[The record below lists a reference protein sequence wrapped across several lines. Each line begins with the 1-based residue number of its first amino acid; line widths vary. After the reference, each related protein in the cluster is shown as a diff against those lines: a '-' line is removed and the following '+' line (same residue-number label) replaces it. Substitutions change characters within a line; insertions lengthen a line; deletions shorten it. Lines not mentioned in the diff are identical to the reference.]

1 MWLREC
7 VLAVAVFGL
16 GGCEGGTGGVM
27 GQFGSIVAAPDATNQ
42 GIRTLSLLGGD
53 VRVRGPQ
60 GYCID
65 QAASDARRGFAV
77 LAGCALLSDGTA
89 VMPNLDGLIT
99 VQFGDEN
106 TASVTD
112 NEDAL
117 AEFLKTDAGR
127 GLLAGSGDQAHV
139 SQVATITD
147 QVGVLVRFQDASGPT
162 FRGAAGPQWR
172 GFLDINGRL
181 ATISVL
187 SFERRALS
195 RGEGE
200 RLLVVA
206 MAELARANAPAVA
219 RDAASRDNG

>member
-1 MWLREC
+1 MWLRGC

-16 GGCEGGTGGVM
+16 GGCEGGTDGVM
-27 GQFGSIVAAPDATNQ
+27 GQLAGIVAAPDATNQ

-53 VRVRGPQ
+53 VRVRGPE
-60 GYCID
+60 GYCVD
-65 QAASDARRGFAV
+65 QAASHARRGFAV

-106 TASVTD
+106 TASVTG

-127 GLLAGSGDQAHV
+127 RLLAGSGDLAHV
-139 SQVATITD
+139 SQVATIIRRA
-147 QVGVLVRFQDASGPT
+147 GVLVRFQDASGPA
-162 FRGAAGPQWR
+162 FRGTAGPQWR
-172 GFLDINGRL
+172 GFLDIKGRFV
-181 ATISVL
+181 TISVL
-187 SFERRALS
+187 SVESRALS
-195 RGEGE
+195 RREAE

-206 MAELARANAPAVA
+206 MAELVSANAPVA
-219 RDAASRDNG
+219 AIQE